1 MTPWPT
7 SPVAL
12 ALATAALLDSGQRLM
27 RMQNVSNPFVDD
39 AIDTELKR
47 LGSAVAARVELYAA
61 SAPDSIRDEALIRAV
76 AWLRDTVGAERY
88 GNLNEIGIAPAP
100 AASGNYF
107 TASAARSRCLS
118 PWRQR
123 RAGTIQEA

>member
-12 ALATAALLDSGQRLM
+12 ALATAALRVALDEDA
-27 RMQNVSNPFVDD
+27 NESNPFVDD

-47 LGSAVAARVELYAA
+47 LGSAVASRVQQYAA

-107 TASAARSRCLS
+107 TASAARSLLS

>member
-12 ALATAALLDSGQRLM
+12 ATAVAGLRAALDEDE
-27 RMQNVSNPFVDD
+27 NVSNPFVDD

-47 LGSAVAARVELYAA
+47 LGSAVSARVEKYAA
-61 SAPDSIRDEALIRAV
+61 SAPDSIRDEALIRAC

-100 AASGNYF
+100 AASSNWF
-107 TASAARSRCLS
+107 TASAARSLLS